1 MSIFENTLKPEEEI
15 GGFIPGQD
23 GDDIFHLEKLDSY
36 AGDLPDFEFKDPAVS
51 DLIKPKKDESVQND
65 EEVAEEEIE
74 EGESL
79 PDEGDS
85 FMNSPAAETKK
96 QEATGWGQD
105 YYESEEEE
113 EIAPPVVAAAPAG
126 LVIEDDELKALLA
139 SELDRT
145 SERRKMREYTK
156 TLEEENASKPSSG
169 GGYDSPF
176 GDVPEFMEHPEVLDF
191 EEIKADKPSQYG
203 LKDLEGQSHSH
214 EEEAKQEEN
223 NTEETKEDKKKK
235 KKRMPLWQIITF
247 SSVAALLLLAG
258 IGWGVYKFM
267 NSELTPEQKKQKEI
281 AEKKEKDK
289 KAGSK
294 IAAVK
299 PAEPEYAEPAHTDA
313 EHTEGETHTDAE
325 HPTDEHTASAEHS
338 AAGEHDAPDHST
350 VKDKHGSTPTSGH
363 STSASKHS
371 DAGSGHSSA
380 KETSKNS
387 HDVAIGKPSKK
398 DNKHNEPDHITPK
411 TRKETTT
418 HSTSRKSHSNDD
430 HSESVAH
437 SSSKKSPSKSIK
449 SYSDPSKPI
458 IARKID
464 IDENVKPLYSVQ
476 IYASPSKE
484 DAEDWMMKLKRLKV
498 SSIRMDTQK
507 VRGELWHRV
516 RFGEFDSK
524 EDARNAAIK
533 LGFAQ
538 SWIDRI
544 K

>member
-23 GDDIFHLEKLDSY
+23 GDDIFHLEKLDKY
-36 AGDLPDFEFKDPAVS
+36 DGDLPDFDFKDPAVS
-51 DLIKPKKDESVQND
+51 DVIKPKKDDTVSD
-65 EEVAEEEIE
+65 DSAEEDEDIA

-96 QEATGWGQD
+96 QEPAGWGQD
-105 YYESEEEE
+105 YYENED
-113 EIAPPVVAAAPAG
+113 EIEVAPPAAAVAPAG

-156 TLEEENASKPSSG
+156 TLEEENANKPST
-169 GGYDSPF
+169 GYDSPF

-214 EEEAKQEEN
+214 IEEPKKEETAQEES
-223 NTEETKEDKKKK
+223 KEDKKK

-247 SSVAALLLLAG
+247 SSVAALLLLSG
-258 IGWGVYKFM
+258 IGWGIYKFM
-267 NSELTPEQKKQKEI
+267 NSDLTPEQKKQKEL
-281 AEKKEKDK
+281 AEKKQKDK

-299 PAEPEYAEPAHTDA
+299 PAEPVHEEPAHPDA
-313 EHTEGETHTDAE
+313 DHTEAETHTDAE
-325 HPTDEHTASAEHS
+325 QPTEDAHGESTDHGTVTSHDTPASHYTKDKHGVPQITHS
-338 AAGEHDAPDHST
+338 ASN
-350 VKDKHGSTPTSGH
+350 DKHGST
-363 STSASKHS
+363 
-371 DAGSGHSSA
+371 A
-380 KETSKNS
+380 KSS
-387 HDVAIGKPSKK
+387 HDVAIGKPAKR
-398 DNKHNEPDHITPK
+398 DTKHSEPEHITPK
-411 TRKETTT
+411 VKREPA
-418 HSTSRKSHSNDD
+418 HSTSRKSHSSDD
-430 HSESVAH
+430 HSESMAH
-437 SSSKKSPSKSIK
+437 SSSKKHSSKS
-449 SYSDPSKPI
+449 SLSHSDPPKPI
-458 IARKID
+458 IARKLEV
-464 IDENVKPLYSVQ
+464 DEKVKPLYSVQ

>member
-51 DLIKPKKDESVQND
+51 DIIKPRKDKPVDSEA
-65 EEVAEEEIE
+65 EEADEEIE
-74 EGESL
+74 DGEIL

-113 EIAPPVVAAAPAG
+113 EIAPPVAAAAPVG

-156 TLEEENASKPSSG
+156 TLEEENASKPSG
-169 GGYDSPF
+169 AGYDSPF

-203 LKDLEGQSHSH
+203 LKELDGQSHTH
-214 EEEAKQEEN
+214 TPEPTKEESS
-223 NTEETKEDKKKK
+223 TEETKEDKKKK
-235 KKRMPLWQIITF
+235 KKRMPLWQIITY
-247 SSVAALLLLAG
+247 SAVAALLLLAG

-267 NSELTPEQKKQKEI
+267 NSELTPEQKKQKEL
-281 AEKKEKDK
+281 ADKKEQDK
-289 KAGSK
+289 KKGSK

-299 PAEPEYAEPAHTDA
+299 PAEPVHTEPAPADA
-313 EHTEGETHTDAE
+313 EHTEETANAEAE
-325 HPTDEHTASAEHS
+325 HPTDEHAASAAHS
-338 AAGEHDAPDHST
+338 TTPHDAPATHVAQEKHS
-350 VKDKHGSTPTSGH
+350 STPANTGH
-363 STSASKHS
+363 GT
-371 DAGSGHSSA
+371 A
-380 KETSKNS
+380 KETGKNR
-387 HDVAIGKPSKK
+387 HDIAIGKPGKK
-398 DNKHNEPDHITPK
+398 DSKHSEPEHITPK
-411 TRKETTT
+411 TRRETAS
-418 HSTSRKSHSNDD
+418 HSTSRKSHLSGD

-437 SSSKKSPSKSIK
+437 SSSKKSSSKSIGG
-449 SYSDPSKPI
+449 YSDPSKSI
-458 IARKID
+458 IARKIEV
-464 IDENVKPLYSVQ
+464 DEKVKPLYSVQ